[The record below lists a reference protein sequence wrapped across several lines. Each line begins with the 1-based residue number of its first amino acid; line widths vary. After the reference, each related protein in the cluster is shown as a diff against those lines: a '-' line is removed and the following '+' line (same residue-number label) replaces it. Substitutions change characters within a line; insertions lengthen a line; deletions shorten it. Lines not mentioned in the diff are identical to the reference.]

1 MQRCALS
8 CAVLGYPQATQRK
21 GSLEGPFDLFGLPDG
36 VIISKRFGVEQGEKV
51 RPIDVLKQSQ
61 INAAF
66 ELYEKVRVHD
76 REVIAAALMMFP
88 KHFEGEV
95 LGMTI
100 DLKSAYPPLP
110 WRRRRWRR
118 RISR

>member
-1 MQRCALS
+1 MRRP
-8 CAVLGYPQATQRK
+8 VP
-21 GSLEGPFDLFGLPDG
+21 SLDLPDG
-36 VIISKRFGVEQGEKV
+36 AIISKRFGVEQGEKV

-61 INAAF
+61 INAAL

-76 REVIAAALMMFP
+76 REVIAAALMIFP

-100 DLKSAYPPLP
+100 DLMSAYPQLP
-110 WRRRRWRR
+110 RRRRRWRR